1 MQRRGVVSLQDRAT
15 RLEADC
21 EVLRKHIAAAE
32 SLQLEQ
38 QLNIESLLAQAVPKA
53 TVEQL
58 MERIHSELLAM
69 VHKLEEDLSLK
80 YDDEIAA
87 DAEWRANFEMHAIGV
102 EKQMGTQKDTLTAFE
117 MTLQEMRERVQTWM
131 DKPTP
136 STNISET
143 TTPVDSSDD
152 LRPGVRFCLP
162 TPGGTT
168 ERKRPQ
174 VLHLLS
180 TSPHL
185 PLRIL
190 TPN

>member
-1 MQRRGVVSLQDRAT
+1 M
-15 RLEADC
+15 
-21 EVLRKHIAAAE
+21 LRKHIAAAE

-131 DKPTP
+131 DNPTP
-136 STNISET
+136 STNIPET
-143 TTPVDSSDD
+143 TTPVDSSD

-162 TPGGTT
+162 TPGGGTT
-168 ERKRPQ
+168 ERQRPQ